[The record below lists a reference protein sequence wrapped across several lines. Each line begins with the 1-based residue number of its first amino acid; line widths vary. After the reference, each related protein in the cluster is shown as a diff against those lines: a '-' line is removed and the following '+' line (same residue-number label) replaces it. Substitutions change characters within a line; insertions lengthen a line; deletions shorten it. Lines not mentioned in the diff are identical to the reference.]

1 MDVSSFGGLR
11 IMREKSV
18 PNKASGWFDSSAVC
32 ALSDSDR
39 HLGHVVFDKKKWNA
53 FDATHLNAARDGF
66 KYLGAYPTAAAAKA
80 AVEAS
85 VAPTERVRHAGG
97 MWIS

>member
-1 MDVSSFGGLR
+1 ML
-11 IMREKSV
+11 EKIAR
-18 PNKASGWFDSSAVC
+18 NKASGWFDSAAVC

-39 HLGHVVFDKKKWNA
+39 HLGHIVFNSRLWEA

-66 KYLGAYPTAAAAKA
+66 KYLGAYSTAAAAKA

-85 VAPTERVRHAGG
+85 VAASVRVRHAGG
-97 MWIS
+97 MWLS